1 MPQPTAFPSST
12 RIRSAGLVLLA
23 TRPLI
28 ATAIAAV
35 AVAQSGGSKRVAKE
49 AENPTL
55 GKTVLTSTS
64 GRTLYSLSV
73 EKNGKFICTGS
84 CLSAW
89 HPLTVPAGVKPTGP
103 VKLGTIERP
112 EGGTQVTYKGR
123 PLYRFGGDT
132 KPAKQTAR
140 GSKTSAPGT
149 RRRLRNPRPNRRPSP
164 VQKIRTATSDSR
176 PEHRP

>member
-1 MPQPTAFPSST
+1 MPQSTAFRPPQ
-12 RIRSAGLVLLA
+12 IRHRTVGLALLA
-23 TRPLI
+23 CALVV
-28 ATAIAAV
+28 AAIAAS
-35 AVAQSGGSKRVAKE
+35 AVGASGGSKRVAKE
-49 AENPTL
+49 AANPTL
-55 GKTVLTSTS
+55 GKTVLTTTS

-123 PLYRFGGDT
+123 PLYRFNGDT
-132 KPAKQTAR
+132 KAGEANGEGIKDVGTWHAATPPQPKAEPAPQP
-140 GSKTSAPGT
+140 APE
-149 RRRLRNPRPNRRPSP
+149 NPYGY
-164 VQKIRTATSDSR
+164 
-176 PEHRP
+176 

>member
-1 MPQPTAFPSST
+1 VL
-12 RIRSAGLVLLA
+12 LVLALVVA
-23 TRPLI
+23 
-28 ATAIAAV
+28 AIAAS

-49 AENPTL
+49 AENATL
-55 GKTVLTSTS
+55 GKTVLTSTK

-84 CLSAW
+84 CLSVW

-123 PLYRFGGDT
+123 PLYRFGSDT
-132 KPAKQTAR
+132 KAGDANGEGIKDVGTWHAATPPQPNAEPAPQPT
-140 GSKTSAPGT
+140 PE
-149 RRRLRNPRPNRRPSP
+149 NPYGY
-164 VQKIRTATSDSR
+164 
-176 PEHRP
+176 